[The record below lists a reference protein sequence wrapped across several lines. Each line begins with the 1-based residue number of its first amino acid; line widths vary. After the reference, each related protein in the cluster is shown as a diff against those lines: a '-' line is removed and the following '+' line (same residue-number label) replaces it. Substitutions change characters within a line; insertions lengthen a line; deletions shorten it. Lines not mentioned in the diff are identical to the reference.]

1 MEDARLIV
9 HVSARKIKVESGAR
23 QARELLAAHGGGG
36 GGDSGDEIGPWVYP

>member
-9 HVSARKIKVESGAR
+9 HVPARKIKAESGAR

-36 GGDSGDEIGPWVYP
+36 GVSGDEMGP